1 MQFLKELLISATSGL
16 FGRLLLVLIGAGGG
30 LTIGAVVISG
40 SNTTTSIMLLTT
52 FNFAV
57 VCSMVG
63 FFRNLHVLKEW
74 SQEHRQDEIRRLEL
88 EREILELEIQR
99 GNQQSLPDDD
109 SSS

>member
-16 FGRLLLVLIGAGGG
+16 FGRLFLVLIGAGGG

-57 VCSMVG
+57 VCSLIG
-63 FFRNLHVLKEW
+63 FFRNLHVFKEW

-88 EREILELEIQR
+88 EREILQLEIR
-99 GNQQSLPDDD
+99 RENQQSLRDDE
-109 SSS
+109 